1 MRQPLDLFQARI
13 CQVQLLARLSTVCL
27 CLKNPTLRHVCF
39 ASLQNTNLCSKN
51 ISERIRQQTNE
62 NNAPVASLQRQLSR
76 RNSQVL
82 AVEFVA
88 IIEKVGPW
96 SIFSR
101 PKNGSTSLQNS
112 LFEHNAKSRSASK
125 RRKNGSTSLQNSLFD
140 SAQLCSRSYFAVTS
154 WLLRSHFAV
163 TTWLLRSR
171 YGYYAV
177 FTRLLRSLCGH
188 YGYYA
193 VRKSTY
199 SRLRKR
205 STSLQN
211 GLFDQNIVAVLIS
224 LLLQNGSIIPQIGFK
239 FDSIMRKN
247 GFNNA
252 TCLPQQ

>member
-1 MRQPLDLFQARI
+1 MGLFLKGRKTT
-13 CQVQLLARLSTVCL
+13 QLRSKTASSSTTQKVEVL
-27 CLKNPTLRHVCF
+27 LK
-39 ASLQNTNLCSKN
+39 S
-51 ISERIRQQTNE
+51 
-62 NNAPVASLQRQLSR
+62 
-76 RNSQVL
+76 
-82 AVEFVA
+82 
-88 IIEKVGPW
+88 
-96 SIFSR
+96 
-101 PKNGSTSLQNS
+101 
-112 LFEHNAKSRSASK
+112 
-125 RRKNGSTSLQNSLFD
+125 KNGSTSLQNSLFD

-211 GLFDQNIVAVLIS
+211 RLLIKT
-224 LLLQNGSIIPQIGFK
+224 LLPY
-239 FDSIMRKN
+239 
-247 GFNNA
+247 
-252 TCLPQQ
+252 

>member
-1 MRQPLDLFQARI
+1 MPYCTPILRI
-13 CQVQLLARLSTVCL
+13 AGIGHRTSHFFALYNGMCTSGRLLAPR
-27 CLKNPTLRHVCF
+27 KLRF
-39 ASLQNTNLCSKN
+39 LG
-51 ISERIRQQTNE
+51 ISGCIPR
-62 NNAPVASLQRQLSR
+62 
-76 RNSQVL
+76 
-82 AVEFVA
+82 

>member
-1 MRQPLDLFQARI
+1 MGTTAFQAELRAVVDL
-13 CQVQLLARLSTVCL
+13 QVGRWVGDQGLQLLWPLVLISS
-27 CLKNPTLRHVCF
+27 CF
-39 ASLQNTNLCSKN
+39 LGWG
-51 ISERIRQQTNE
+51 
-62 NNAPVASLQRQLSR
+62 PVT
-76 RNSQVL
+76 
-82 AVEFVA
+82 

-125 RRKNGSTSLQNSLFD
+125 RRNSVFD

-154 WLLRSHFAV
+154 RLLRSHFAV

-177 FTRLLRSLCGH
+177 FMRLLRLLCGH

-205 STSLQN
+205 STSFQN
-211 GLFDQNIVAVLIS
+211 GYCCRPLIS
-224 LLLQNGSIIPQIGFK
+224 LMFQNGFIMPQIDFK
-239 FDSIMRKN
+239 FDSIKRKN

-252 TCLPQQ
+252 SCLLQQ